1 MTDTLEAMRP
11 GSVIERN
18 NVYFSHMK
26 KIFSVLSLAALVVG
40 VSLPVHSAR
49 AASAGDLVKCED
61 YSAVYYLADDGERYV
76 FPNEQ
81 IYLSWYPDFHD
92 VKTISCADL
101 ATLPLGDRIV
111 YQAGTRLVK
120 IPSDPSVFAV
130 EDDGVLREIP
140 NEATAIALFGSDWS
154 LRVDDVS
161 EAFWSSFT
169 AGEPLAEDE
178 IPEGTVIEDED
189 GDLFRVEDDGTATEI
204 GAVLTTDQ
212 EAVLEEHALSLDDV
226 EERLGVA
233 LALTRVDATAA
244 IAVLEDLIARLRT
257 VGIEDDEV
265 VDVEDFDEAEDEDDA
280 EEDAQDAI
288 DDAIEEIA
296 EAESDIAEDAADGK
310 DVTASEVLLVSAR
323 EHLAMA
329 QDALT
334 AGDIAS
340 AEEHGDEARHD
351 AMWARG
357 KAVDSINDENEDE
370 DSEDAEEDETDIEE
384 DSAESDDADD
394 VEGSDDDADD
404 QNDDSSDD
412 SDDSDNSE
420 SSGNDSSGSGSD
432 DGDES

>member
-1 MTDTLEAMRP
+1 M
-11 GSVIERN
+11 N
-18 NVYFSHMK
+18 
-26 KIFSVLSLAALVVG
+26 KIFSTFFVTALFVG
-40 VSLPVHSAR
+40 ATLPLHAVR
-49 AASAGDLVKCED
+49 AASTGDLVKCKD
-61 YSAVYYLADDGERYV
+61 YSAVYYLAEDGARYV

-212 EAVLEEHALSLDDV
+212 EAVLEEHALFLDDI

-244 IAVLEDLIARLRT
+244 IAVLEYLIARLRT
-257 VGIEDDEV
+257 VGVEDDEA
-265 VDVEDFDEAEDEDDA
+265 VDVGDFDEAEDEDDA

-296 EAESDIAEDAADGK
+296 EAEGDIAEDAADGK
-310 DVTASEVLLVSAR
+310 EVTASETLLVSAR

-357 KAVDSINDENEDE
+357 KAVDSIDDEGDDE
-370 DSEDAEEDETDIEE
+370 DD
-384 DSAESDDADD
+384 AESDDAVDVDD
-394 VEGSDDDADD
+394 FEVDTGADDDEGDIVDDNGGSDDVDDIAVDEADD
-404 QNDDSSDD
+404 QSEDSDDSSNSGSESDD
-412 SDDSDNSE
+412 SDAS
-420 SSGNDSSGSGSD
+420 
-432 DGDES
+432 

>member
-1 MTDTLEAMRP
+1 MYT
-11 GSVIERN
+11 SVN
-18 NVYFSHMK
+18 MK

-40 VSLPVHSAR
+40 VSLPVNSVH

-61 YSAVYYLADDGERYV
+61 YSAVYYLAEDGERYV

-81 IYLSWYPDFHD
+81 IYLSWYLDFHD
-92 VKTISCADL
+92 VKTISYADL
-101 ATLPLGDRIV
+101 ATIPLGDRIV

-140 NEATAIALFGSDWS
+140 DETTAIALFGEDWS
-154 LRVDDVS
+154 MRVDDVS

-169 AGEPLAEDE
+169 VGEPLAEDE
-178 IPEGTVIEDED
+178 IPEGTIVEDED

-204 GAVLTTDQ
+204 DAVLTTDQ
-212 EAVLEEHALSLDDV
+212 ETVLEEHALSIDDI
-226 EERLGVA
+226 EERLGVT

-257 VGIEDDEV
+257 VGIKDDEA
-265 VDVEDFDEAEDEDDA
+265 VDVGDFDEVEDEDDTV
-280 EEDAQDAI
+280 EDAQDAI

-296 EAESDIAEDAADGK
+296 EAESDIAEDANDGK
-310 DVTASEVLLVSAR
+310 DVTASEALLVSAR
-323 EHLAMA
+323 EHLALA
-329 QDALT
+329 QSALT
-334 AGDIAS
+334 AGDPAS

-357 KAVDSINDENEDE
+357 KAVDSIDDED
-370 DSEDAEEDETDIEE
+370 DSEDAEEEDEVDDETDVEE
-384 DSAESDDADD
+384 DD
-394 VEGSDDDADD
+394 VESDNTGDVEGNGDDTDD
-404 QNDDSSDD
+404 QNNDSSDD

-432 DGDES
+432 DSDES